1 MRTIKVKARAV
12 GIVPLA
18 EVSGLAHGSGPDGT
32 PVLIAIGDRAGAVAW
47 ASTELGLAGGS
58 WETVELGSAS
68 GTSIPDGAAQLEAV
82 ATDGAGR
89 VLLVQE
95 APNRAEFV
103 DTAERRVLTEVALLM
118 PDMPD
123 TVGYA
128 RLRESWLDPE
138 SSHAEGVV
146 LLRGGRL
153 LVVKE
158 KDPAAVVEF
167 GLWGQAPLG
176 FGPDR
181 WLAPGEGWAV
191 APGEV
196 ELVALA
202 AWYPD
207 HELAEAC
214 PDLSDADVGGG
225 DLVLLSDK
233 GRSFAKV
240 GAQDPASEP
249 FDGRVSAEVVV
260 RVKGLA
266 DKPEGLVV
274 LPGGDVLIA
283 CDMRGVGAQNLF
295 VVAGADWDASGG

>member
-1 MRTIKVKARAV
+1 MKARAV
-12 GIVPLA
+12 GTIPLA
-18 EVSGLAHGSGPDGT
+18 EVSGLAHGSGPGGS

-47 ASTELGLAGGS
+47 ASTDLGTSGGP

-68 GTSIPDGAAQLEAV
+68 GTRIEDGEAQLEAV
-82 ATDGAGR
+82 ATDGAGG

-103 DTAERRVLTEVALLM
+103 AVAERRVVVEVALDM

-123 TVGYA
+123 MTGYA
-128 RLRESWLDPE
+128 DLRGSWLDPA

-158 KDPAAVVEF
+158 KDPAALVEF
-167 GLWGQAPLG
+167 GPAGQPPRG
-176 FGPDR
+176 FGPEQ
-181 WLAPGEGWAV
+181 WLAADEAWAVGEGH
-191 APGEV
+191 V
-196 ELVALA
+196 EIVALA

-207 HELAEAC
+207 PELADAC

-225 DLVLLSDK
+225 ELVVLSDK
-233 GRSFAKV
+233 GSAFARI
-240 GAQDPASEP
+240 GAQAPAAEP
-249 FDGRVSAEVVV
+249 FDGTFSAELVV

-274 LPGGDVLIA
+274 LPDGDVLIA
-283 CDMRGVGAQNLF
+283 CDMRATNEENLF
-295 VVAGADWDASGG
+295 LVASEDWTSGT

>member
-1 MRTIKVKARAV
+1 MRIIKVKARAV
-12 GIVPLA
+12 GTIPLA
-18 EVSGLAHGSGPDGT
+18 EVSGLAHGSGPGGA

-47 ASTELGLAGGS
+47 ASTELGRSGGP

-68 GTSIPDGAAQLEAV
+68 GTRIEDGAAQLEAV
-82 ATDGAGR
+82 ATDGAGG

-95 APNRAEFV
+95 APNRAEFI
-103 DTAERRVLTEVALLM
+103 AASERRVIADVALEL

-123 TVGYA
+123 TGGYA
-128 RLRESWLDPE
+128 VLRDSWQDPG

-158 KDPAAVVEF
+158 KDPAALMEF
-167 GLWGQAPLG
+167 GPAGQPPLG

-181 WLAPGEGWAV
+181 WLAPDEGWTVGEGQ
-191 APGEV
+191 V

-207 HELAEAC
+207 RELADAC

-225 DLVLLSDK
+225 ELVVLSDK
-233 GRSFAKV
+233 GSAFAV
-240 GAQDPASEP
+240 IGAHAPAGDP
-249 FDGRVSAEVVV
+249 FDGVFSAEVVV

-283 CDMRGVGAQNLF
+283 CDMRALDEENLYLVPAEDWTSGA
-295 VVAGADWDASGG
+295 